1 MRIGR
6 VTGNMT
12 SVIHDPSHEGYKF
25 LTVRFVNAEGQEEDA
40 EAVFADAAQA
50 GIGDLVLVCEDGGA
64 AGMVFALEGSVCVLD
79 GVIVGVID
87 R

>member
-50 GIGDLVLVCEDGGA
+50 GIGDLVLVCEDRGSGRHGLC
-64 AGMVFALEGSVCVLD
+64 AGRLRVR
-79 GVIVGVID
+79 VGRGD
-87 R
+87 RRRDR